1 MKKVALA
8 LAAILACGVGHA
20 ADTLAKIK
28 TANKIVIGTR
38 DSSAP
43 LAYTIGDGKYVG
55 YHVDVCQKIA
65 DAIKANLKAP
75 AMPIEYQDRKSVV

>member
-43 LAYTIGDGKYVG
+43 LAYTCLLYTSPSPRD
-55 YHVDVCQKIA
+55 
-65 DAIKANLKAP
+65 
-75 AMPIEYQDRKSVV
+75 S